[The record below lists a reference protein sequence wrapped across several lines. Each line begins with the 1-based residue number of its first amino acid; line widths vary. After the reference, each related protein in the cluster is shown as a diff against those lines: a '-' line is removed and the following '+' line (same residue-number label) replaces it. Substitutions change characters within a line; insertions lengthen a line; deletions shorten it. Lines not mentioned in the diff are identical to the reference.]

1 MIKSVSMFNGK
12 KYKNDALSQLKKR
25 WKIPCLVSLLGF
37 AVVACMDVVSE
48 ICMPMKIL
56 SICVF
61 GMIFV
66 AQLSVFFK
74 IVNLKS
80 ADEKNPENKISF
92 KDFLGG
98 FDDWLTS
105 LLGILW
111 FCLWTWLW
119 ALLFFIPGV
128 VKSISYSM
136 MFWVISENPGISVK
150 KAMNISKVMTSGHK
164 GELFC
169 LSMSFFG
176 WFLLCCLSCGVG
188 FIWLHPYFATT
199 MTNAYYD
206 LKIMAF
212 ESKKLKPA
220 DFDAVKN

>member
-1 MIKSVSMFNGK
+1 
-12 KYKNDALSQLKKR
+12 
-25 WKIPCLVSLLGF
+25 
-37 AVVACMDVVSE
+37 
-48 ICMPMKIL
+48 
-56 SICVF
+56 
-61 GMIFV
+61 
-66 AQLSVFFK
+66 
-74 IVNLKS
+74 
-80 ADEKNPENKISF
+80 
-92 KDFLGG
+92 
-98 FDDWLTS
+98 
-105 LLGILW
+105 
-111 FCLWTWLW
+111 
-119 ALLFFIPGV
+119 
-128 VKSISYSM
+128 